1 MKVDLLDLTQPV
13 NLKADRLKKEP
24 LKLILFKQ
32 GLLLDMLTDFVEAL
46 PNESIVWL
54 SGTVKNGVGIVEKYW
69 KCELEYSSPGSAKTK
84 SEWLILFLEK
94 LRNFYPEHNLIIEAH
109 NHPIGYALSPVDKD
123 GLFAINDWNKELY
136 WVMIACDF
144 RLGSYTVQG
153 NNINK
158 IPWGIEGKWKEN
170 KSLKTQ
176 INSTTSVYCW
186 VKKKLGRLRKLLLP

>member
-1 MKVDLLDLTQPV
+1 MKIDLLDLTQPV
-13 NLKADRLKKEP
+13 NFKADRLQKEP
-24 LKLILFKQ
+24 LKRILFKQ
-32 GLLLDMLTDFVEAL
+32 GPLLEMLTEFVEAL

-54 SGTVKNGVGIVEKYW
+54 SGIVKNGVGIVEKYW

-109 NHPIGYALSPVDKD
+109 NHPIGCALSSVDKD

-144 RLGSYTVQG
+144 QLGSYTVQG

-158 IPWGIEGKWKEN
+158 IPWGIEGKWQEN
-170 KSLKTQ
+170 KSLEIQT
-176 INSTTSVYCW
+176 NFTTSVCSW
-186 VKKKLGRLRKLLLP
+186 VKNKFKKLRKLL